1 MLEGRAAIHMTQRG
15 WRNGAAFL
23 KRLWDGGGNIWHGT
37 PGQLQGYMNRG
48 TAHRS
53 REGIVSLIRSHL
65 LEMLEKLHINRNG
78 WMEKSCKVRN
88 LMIIFIKEK
97 YSCEHLSQNNFQTK
111 DR

>member
-53 REGIVSLIRSHL
+53 REGIVSLTRSHL

-78 WMEKSCKVRN
+78 WMEKSYKVRN